1 MPNDKK
7 KLFAASAAYIL
18 GLKPAVKLKGSSG
31 KAIAYREVL
40 EASRNL
46 YEALEKEE
54 GFDRV
59 DRLLEDKKY
68 KAAKFAK
75 LKKKRQLII
84 LVMYLVLE

>member
-18 GLKPAVKLKGSSG
+18 GLRPAVKLKGTSG
-31 KAIAYREVL
+31 KTIAYKEGR

-54 GFDRV
+54 SFERV
-59 DRLLEDKKY
+59 DRLLEEKKY
-68 KAAKFAK
+68 KAVRFAK
-75 LKKKRQLII
+75 KTGIKWPF
-84 LVMYLVLE
+84 